1 MVIPG
6 ENVIVL
12 IIGCGSIGT
21 VIAKAAS
28 RMDDVESIF
37 LYDIENARA
46 EQLAASIKN
55 SEILGM
61 VDFKTTEADL
71 AIEAAGQKAAKDLVP
86 SALENGVDTM
96 IMSVGAFAD
105 KGFQDRC
112 YSAVLKFDSIA
123 MIPSGAVAGV
133 DALKGAG
140 RAKLDVVKLTST
152 KPPKGL
158 TGVRYLQEKGVIV
171 EDIGER
177 TTLYSGPASQAVQ
190 YFPAN
195 VNVAATVSLAGI
207 GFERTQVEIV
217 CDPLATVNSHHLFA
231 KGDFGELEATTRNL
245 ASPDNPRT
253 SYLASLSAVSTLREY
268 INRVWIGV

>member
-1 MVIPG
+1 M
-6 ENVIVL
+6 IVL

-21 VIAKAAS
+21 VIAKAADK
-28 RMDDVESIF
+28 MDEVEGIL
-37 LYDIENARA
+37 LYDIDNSKSER
-46 EQLAASIKN
+46 LASSLRN
-55 SEILGM
+55 PEILGTL
-61 VDFKTTEADL
+61 DFKETDADL

-86 SALENGVDTM
+86 SALENGVDAM
-96 IMSVGAFAD
+96 IMSVGAFVD

-112 YSAVLKFDSIA
+112 YSAVSKFDSIV

-140 RAKLDVVKLTST
+140 RAKLELVKLTST

-158 TGVRYLQEKGVIV
+158 TGVKYLQEKGVNV
-171 EDIGER
+171 EDLRER
-177 TTLYSGPASQAVQ
+177 TILYSGPASQAVQ
-190 YFPAN
+190 HFPAN

-207 GFERTQVEIV
+207 GFERTQVEVV
-217 CDPLATVNSHHLFA
+217 CDPAASVNSHHLFA

-253 SYLASLSAVSTLREY
+253 SYLASLSAVSTLQEY
-268 INRVWIGV
+268 INRIWIGV